1 MVKRGGVWLV
11 TRLNYSNERLGSEQ
25 MSPQRN
31 QREKL
36 CEKPSEKALFIDN

>member
-1 MVKRGGVWLV
+1 MVTL
-11 TRLNYSNERLGSEQ
+11 LNYSNERLGSCEQ